1 MWLLLPILKLLLKL
15 RYRIKVLG
23 KIPFDRGIL
32 FLPNHAAEIDPVI
45 LYAVLGKWFKPRPVV
60 VERFYYMKR
69 LRSLFRKMRAIA
81 VPDFTGNLNLW
92 KQKQAK
98 KAEEAIVEGLKQG
111 DNLLLYPSGR
121 LKIGAEEVVGGA
133 SMVHTLLEKL
143 PQTPIVLIRTTGLW
157 GSRFSRAITGV
168 APDFG
173 KVVWE
178 GIKIVLKNGIF
189 FVPKREVEIVLEPA
203 SADFPRKSEKV
214 ALNHYLEKWYN
225 TPTQEPLKLVSECF
239 WKESFPKISTPK
251 EAVHKSSVQIP
262 PEVEKEIF
270 EKIGQLAR
278 GQQISK
284 EKNLERDLGLDSL
297 DLAQLVL
304 FLEAR
309 YGLEELRPGE
319 LQTVEEALLL
329 AVSKPEQEVSAKS
342 SKTWPEEPGRP
353 KPLASEGKTV
363 QECFLATCKRMG
375 AHVACADEV
384 MGVLTYVKM
393 RRIVFVLARYL
404 KKLEE
409 KQIGIL
415 MPSLST
421 TYLLIL
427 ATLFAGKTPVMLNWT
442 LGQRALSHCRKAAG
456 LKTVLT
462 SRKFLDKLNNADL
475 GDIEESLFFLEDL
488 KLSLKEKLGAFFNP
502 YAGGCEDE
510 TAVILFTSGT
520 EALPKGVPLSH
531 KNILSNHRAALEVV
545 EFLSSDVFY
554 GVLPPFHSFG
564 FSVTGLFPV
573 LTGIKVYFA
582 PDPTRYHAMAR
593 DIDQW
598 GVTLFCSA
606 PTFILGVFKV
616 AKPGELKSLRYI
628 VAGAEKSPQ
637 KLFELVQ
644 NEGKELL
651 EGYGITECAPVV
663 TLTRPGR
670 PHIGVGQPLPGIEL
684 CLIGEDSE
692 IAICGPNVFAG
703 YLNHEKDPFILREG
717 KRWYLSGDLGKIA
730 EDGSLILSGR
740 SKRFVKIGGEMIS
753 LGGLEEELFKHYD
766 KSLAVVAKE
775 GDKPQIILFTTFDV
789 TVGDVNQFLLEK
801 GYGRLYAIAKV
812 VKIDTIP
819 VTGTGKIQYSSLNET
834 L

>member
-1 MWLLLPILKLLLKL
+1 
-15 RYRIKVLG
+15 
-23 KIPFDRGIL
+23 
-32 FLPNHAAEIDPVI
+32 
-45 LYAVLGKWFKPRPVV
+45 
-60 VERFYYMKR
+60 
-69 LRSLFRKMRAIA
+69 
-81 VPDFTGNLNLW
+81 
-92 KQKQAK
+92 
-98 KAEEAIVEGLKQG
+98 
-111 DNLLLYPSGR
+111 
-121 LKIGAEEVVGGA
+121 
-133 SMVHTLLEKL
+133 
-143 PQTPIVLIRTTGLW
+143 
-157 GSRFSRAITGV
+157 
-168 APDFG
+168 
-173 KVVWE
+173 
-178 GIKIVLKNGIF
+178 
-189 FVPKREVEIVLEPA
+189 
-203 SADFPRKSEKV
+203 
-214 ALNHYLEKWYN
+214 
-225 TPTQEPLKLVSECF
+225 
-239 WKESFPKISTPK
+239 
-251 EAVHKSSVQIP
+251 
-262 PEVEKEIF
+262 
-270 EKIGQLAR
+270 
-278 GQQISK
+278 
-284 EKNLERDLGLDSL
+284 
-297 DLAQLVL
+297 
-304 FLEAR
+304 
-309 YGLEELRPGE
+309 
-319 LQTVEEALLL
+319 
-329 AVSKPEQEVSAKS
+329 
-342 SKTWPEEPGRP
+342 
-353 KPLASEGKTV
+353 
-363 QECFLATCKRMG
+363 MG
-375 AHVACADEV
+375 AHVASADEV

-404 KKLEE
+404 KRFEE

-415 MPSLST
+415 MPSLNT

-462 SRKFLDKLNNADL
+462 SRKFLDKLNNADI
-475 GDIEESLFFLEDL
+475 GDIEESLVFLEDL

-564 FSVTGLFPV
+564 FSVTGLFPI

-598 GVTLFCSA
+598 RVTLFCSA

-637 KLFELVQ
+637 KLFEVVQ
-644 NEGKELL
+644 KEGKELL

-670 PHIGVGQPLPGIEL
+670 PHVGVGQPLPGIEL

-692 IAICGPNVFAG
+692 IAISGPNVFAG
-703 YLNHEKDPFILREG
+703 YLNHEKDPFILQDG

-775 GDKPQIILFTTFDV
+775 GDKPQIILFATFDV